1 MPDLSSQNKV
11 EQAQASSKI
20 SDEQML
26 FGADFKLAAGEKR
39 VRKVSDSN
47 TELELKKI
55 APESAPKILK
65 VSNEQKV
72 IDITEEKKEVKPDV
86 YREASVRSS
95 KLAEIEKTVL
105 SDNEKKS
112 KPTPKQASVIKSSQ
126 PV

>member
-1 MPDLSSQNKV
+1 M
-11 EQAQASSKI
+11 
-20 SDEQML
+20 
-26 FGADFKLAAGEKR
+26 
-39 VRKVSDSN
+39 SDSN

-55 APESAPKILK
+55 APESTPKILK